1 MNLFFS
7 GKLSMKNKP
16 LLFIWTLF
24 IIYKNII
31 FDFYMQFTTD
41 YNFFLSYKKKSRQ
54 KSRKKIF
61 KKKVKKNLQNLKD
74 KFRWILFLKD
84 KMIII

>member
-1 MNLFFS
+1 
-7 GKLSMKNKP
+7 MKNKP

-41 YNFFLSYKKKSRQ
+41 YNFFLSYKKSPG
-54 KSRKKIF
+54 KKVEKKF
-61 KKKVKKNLQNLKD
+61 LKKK
-74 KFRWILFLKD
+74 
-84 KMIII
+84 

>member
-1 MNLFFS
+1 
-7 GKLSMKNKP
+7 MKNKP

-41 YNFFLSYKKKSRQ
+41 YNFFLSYKKSPGEKVEKKFLKKS
-54 KSRKKIF
+54 
-61 KKKVKKNLQNLKD
+61 KKKFT
-74 KFRWILFLKD
+74 KFKG
-84 KMIII
+84 